1 MLWSHPNPWASTI
14 GCPWGMPCSTTWLDD
29 MDSDSCA
36 LPPDCRSDVLGD
48 RLEQMRVVLHAEL
61 VRDGEQQRVGLA
73 APRVLAQL
81 LRDDVRLA
89 DVAAAEARDAAVD
102 VADLVRRVGAGA
114 TAEVHAIQVGRDRHD
129 AAAHL
134 DRR

>member
-14 GCPWGMPCSTTWLDD
+14 GCPWGTPCSTTWFDD
-29 MDSDSCA
+29 MDSDRRA
-36 LPPDCRSDVLGD
+36 LPPDRRSDVLGD
-48 RLEQMRVVLHAEL
+48 RLEEVRVVLHAEL
-61 VRDGEQQRVGLA
+61 VRDGQQQRVGLA
-73 APRVLAQL
+73 DPRVLAQL

-114 TAEVHAIQVGRDRHD
+114 TA
-129 AAAHL
+129 
-134 DRR
+134 